1 MFRFMPRH
9 YDNPNQ
15 KLVIKIFRLLNLVT
29 KNFDHQKEWLISILI
44 DETNTFVTLFSTFEL
59 N

>member
-1 MFRFMPRH
+1 MPRH